1 MMLAMIDVSQD
12 IHSLTAFKRNTSGLM
27 KRLKRTRRPLV
38 LTVKGKAEAVVM
50 DPLLYQRLADRLD
63 AIEGIRRGLIQ
74 ARKGLGRS
82 ADEVFDAIE
91 HDAARR

>member
-1 MMLAMIDVSQD
+1 MVLAMINISQD

-50 DPLLYQRLADRLD
+50 DPFYTSGWRTGWTQSKEFAE
-63 AIEGIRRGLIQ
+63 A
-74 ARKGLGRS
+74 
-82 ADEVFDAIE
+82 
-91 HDAARR
+91 